1 MQISEEFPYFISFF
15 CSPLLLK
22 PVSRRYHGY
31 SQKPWKWAKGA
42 VSKNYMLQSANTQ
55 TQIHTM
61 RSLQLQIHICECAY
75 LFGVRFFNHSKERSL
90 SKHSSPYRG
99 TIKTK
104 ERIPKKILLS
114 CYALQRKKILRNP
127 NILLK
132 HLDKRRKLKAVFTL
146 CSFYWEAMKSLD
158 K

>member
-22 PVSRRYHGY
+22 PVSRHYHGY

-42 VSKNYMLQSANTQ
+42 VSNNYMLQSANTQ

-61 RSLQLQIHICECAY
+61 RSLQLQIHICECTY
-75 LFGVRFFNHSKERSL
+75 LFGVRFFNHSKRSL

-114 CYALQRKKILRNP
+114 CYALQRKKKYSEIQ
-127 NILLK
+127 I
-132 HLDKRRKLKAVFTL
+132 F
-146 CSFYWEAMKSLD
+146 C
-158 K
+158 